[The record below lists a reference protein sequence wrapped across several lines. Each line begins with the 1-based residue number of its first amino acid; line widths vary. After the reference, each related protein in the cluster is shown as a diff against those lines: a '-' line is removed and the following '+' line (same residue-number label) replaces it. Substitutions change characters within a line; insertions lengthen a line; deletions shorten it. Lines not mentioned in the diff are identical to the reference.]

1 MGRLIRSLSKRV
13 LQGHALALLSHDGSC
28 YTCGMKILIT
38 AGPTREPLD
47 PVRFISNRSTG
58 KMGFALAQAAAE
70 AGHTVTLVAG
80 PVTLPTPAGVRRID
94 VCTAL
99 EMLDAVTQALPACE
113 AFISCAAVAD
123 WRPETC
129 SSTKLKKSEMSG
141 TLRLVRNP
149 DILRTV
155 RPLKGT
161 RKFVGFAAETG
172 EPTAEAARKLREKG
186 LDLIV
191 ANDVTAPGA
200 GFATETNRVTL
211 LTPDGS
217 REALPLMDKLE
228 VARRIIAWLEA

>member
-1 MGRLIRSLSKRV
+1 
-13 LQGHALALLSHDGSC
+13 
-28 YTCGMKILIT
+28 MKVLIT

-70 AGHTVTLVAG
+70 AGHEVTLVAG
-80 PVTLPTPAGVRRID
+80 PVTLPTPPGVHRRD
-94 VCTAL
+94 VGTAL
-99 EMLDAVTQALPACE
+99 EMLAAVTAALPACD
-113 AFISCAAVAD
+113 AFIACAAVAD
-123 WRPETC
+123 WRPETYAP
-129 SSTKLKKSEMSG
+129 TKLKKAEMEG

-149 DILRTV
+149 DILKSV

-161 RKFVGFAAETG
+161 RRFVGFAAETG
-172 EPTAEAARKLREKG
+172 EPTAEATRKLREKG

-211 LTPDGS
+211 LFPDGS
-217 REALPLMDKLE
+217 REALPLMSKHD
-228 VARRIIAWLEA
+228 VARRIIAWLSRPGHPGERPSN

>member
-1 MGRLIRSLSKRV
+1 MR
-13 LQGHALALLSHDGSC
+13 
-28 YTCGMKILIT
+28 ILIT

-58 KMGFALAQAAAE
+58 KMGFALARAAVE

-80 PVTLPTPAGVRRID
+80 PVALPTPRGVCRID
-94 VCTAL
+94 VETAV
-99 EMLDAVTQALPACE
+99 EMLTAVAGALATCDV
-113 AFISCAAVAD
+113 FIACAAVAD
-123 WRPETC
+123 WRPETR
-129 SSTKLKKSEMSG
+129 SPTKLKKTEMAD

-149 DILRTV
+149 DILKTV
-155 RPLKGT
+155 LPLKGT

-172 EPTAEAARKLREKG
+172 EPTIEASRKLREKG

-211 LTPDGS
+211 LFPDGS
-217 REALPLMDKLE
+217 RESLPLMGKLD
-228 VARRIIAWLEA
+228 VARHVIAWLGGS

>member
-1 MGRLIRSLSKRV
+1 
-13 LQGHALALLSHDGSC
+13 
-28 YTCGMKILIT
+28 MKLLIT

-47 PVRFISNRSTG
+47 PVRFLSNRSTG

-70 AGHTVTLVAG
+70 AGHEVTLVAG
-80 PVTLPTPAGVRRID
+80 PVTLPTPPGVRRRD
-94 VCTAL
+94 VETAL
-99 EMLDAVTQALPACE
+99 EMLGAVTEALPECD
-113 AFISCAAVAD
+113 AFVACAAVAD

-129 SSTKLKKSEMSG
+129 APTKLKKAGMDG

-149 DILRTV
+149 DILKSV

-161 RKFVGFAAETG
+161 RRFVGFAAETG
-172 EPTAEAARKLREKG
+172 EPTAEATRKLREKG

-211 LTPDGS
+211 LFPDGS
-217 REALPLMDKLE
+217 REPLPLMSKRD
-228 VARRIIAWLEA
+228 VARHIIAWLTRTGCPGAITPTK

>member
-1 MGRLIRSLSKRV
+1 
-13 LQGHALALLSHDGSC
+13 
-28 YTCGMKILIT
+28 MKVLIT

-70 AGHTVTLVAG
+70 AGHDVTLIAG
-80 PVTLPTPAGVRRID
+80 PVALPTPEGVRRRD
-94 VCTAL
+94 VETAL
-99 EMLDAVTQALPACE
+99 DMLGAVTEALPACDV
-113 AFISCAAVAD
+113 FISCAAVAD
-123 WRPETC
+123 WRPERC
-129 SSTKLKKSEMSG
+129 SPTKLKKAEMEG

-149 DILRTV
+149 DILKSV

-161 RKFVGFAAETG
+161 RRFVGFAAETG
-172 EPTAEAARKLREKG
+172 EPTAEAVRKLREKG

-211 LTPDGS
+211 LFPDGS
-217 REALPLMDKLE
+217 REALPLMSKRD
-228 VARRIIAWLEA
+228 VARHILAWLARSAE